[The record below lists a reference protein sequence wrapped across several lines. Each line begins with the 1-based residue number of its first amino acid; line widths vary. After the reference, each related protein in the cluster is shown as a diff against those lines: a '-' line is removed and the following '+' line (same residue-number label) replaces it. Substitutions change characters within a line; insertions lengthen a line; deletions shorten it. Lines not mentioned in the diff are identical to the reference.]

1 MIDYIMKGGV
11 IMIPIVL
18 CSVLALGI
26 ILERLWRLRWKRSL
40 RYDLLNRIEE
50 LLREQK
56 TPEATTL
63 CKRHPSI
70 MTRMLTVSELLN
82 NHQYFPLARTLRNR
96 GRTAKSLRSDGSGGR
111 RDQRWDSFGRAP

>member
-70 MTRMLTVSELLN
+70 MTRMLTVSELLI
-82 NHQYFPLARTLRNR
+82 QAPDDLASFLRYPLVRFLIR
-96 GRTAKSLRSDGSGGR
+96 GG
-111 RDQRWDSFGRAP
+111 

>member
-26 ILERLWRLRWKRSL
+26 ILERLWSLRRKRIL

-56 TPEATTL
+56 FQRRPRYANATH
-63 CKRHPSI
+63 RP
-70 MTRMLTVSELLN
+70 
-82 NHQYFPLARTLRNR
+82 
-96 GRTAKSLRSDGSGGR
+96 
-111 RDQRWDSFGRAP
+111 

>member
-1 MIDYIMKGGV
+1 MIDYIIQGGV

-26 ILERLWRLRWKRSL
+26 IFERLWSLRRKRII

-56 TPEATTL
+56 IPEAITL
-63 CKRHPSI
+63 CKRH
-70 MTRMLTVSELLN
+70 
-82 NHQYFPLARTLRNR
+82 
-96 GRTAKSLRSDGSGGR
+96 
-111 RDQRWDSFGRAP
+111 